1 MKKKVLLIPVALL
14 LAISLI
20 AAGCP
25 APPPEEKAPPPP
37 PPPEEEALPPP
48 IALKYTTHAPEVIM
62 AAQVLKSVM
71 GEIETRSEGRIK
83 PEIFWGSTMA
93 SPMEAASFVAEGIA
107 QGGSI
112 DPLNAPAL
120 LPLSRGVE
128 LVYLSEKP
136 DALYK
141 AIREL
146 YSTYP
151 PFAEEWEKQGLKPL
165 FYSISEM
172 IPIPSKKP
180 AYKWEDMKG
189 WQIRAS
195 GIDANLVSRW
205 GANPVN
211 IPFGEIYE
219 ALERGLLDSSTAI
232 FFSSFFGLRM
242 FEVTDY
248 AIDTGAGLVIV
259 VFESVSLDWY
269 NSLPKDLQA
278 VIDNVS
284 NDSFEIWSQTMIG
297 GTTFIAQEL
306 AKTDMTFIQWSAEE
320 KQRAKEQALPEVH
333 NVWYDEMEEKGLG
346 PEAHELIERLTALI
360 AKYEPESAFP
370 YPFGLVEQ
378 ARQ

>member
-1 MKKKVLLIPVALL
+1 
-14 LAISLI
+14 
-20 AAGCP
+20 
-25 APPPEEKAPPPP
+25 
-37 PPPEEEALPPP
+37 
-48 IALKYTTHAPEVIM
+48 M

-93 SPMEAASFVAEGIA
+93 SPMEAASFVTTGIA

-136 DALYK
+136 DSLYK

-146 YSTYP
+146 YNTWP
-151 PFAEEWEKQGLKPL
+151 PFAQEWEEQGLKPL
-165 FYSISEM
+165 CYSISEL
-172 IPIPSKKP
+172 IPLPSKEP

-195 GIDANLVSRW
+195 GIDADLVSRW

-242 FEVTDY
+242 FEVIDY
-248 AIDTGAGLVIV
+248 AIDTRAGLVIV

-278 VIDNVS
+278 VIDDVS

-320 KQRAKEQALPEVH
+320 KQRAKEQALPEVY
-333 NVWYDEMEEKGLG
+333 NVWYNELEEKGLG
-346 PEAHELIERLTALI
+346 PEARELVERLTALI
-360 AKYEPESAFP
+360 AKYEPESEFP
-370 YPFGLVEQ
+370 HPFGLVEQ
-378 ARQ
+378 ARK